1 MSTSASY
8 EFIQP
13 LDPIIWG
20 CLPKVNLRKCSGDL
34 LPDLWDLVEY
44 WTAVVSKSWSGDGSE
59 VPEKGMWQRGI
70 FQELF
75 SIPTTLC
82 RAHWQGRACALQA
95 HHAPFQSTVGQI
107 TSPKAFPA
115 RRKLCVPSATRPYP
129 LFCFAVIYLVPR
141 LTHGMHFQRLISNWA
156 EVSEWHRLS
165 LHSGDVLQPLLAL
178 PEVLSLRNAPRLQWQ
193 FANFSVILMIIIIN
207 NVGRTALD
215 LWLHVVFW
223 QNKMN

>member
-129 LFCFAVIYLVPR
+129 LFCFAVIYLVSSAQGWP
-141 LTHGMHFQRLISNWA
+141 TGCISSVWFPTELRCQNDTGWVCTQ
-156 EVSEWHRLS
+156 EMFYSPCLLS
-165 LHSGDVLQPLLAL
+165 QKCCP
-178 PEVLSLRNAPRLQWQ
+178 
-193 FANFSVILMIIIIN
+193 
-207 NVGRTALD
+207 
-215 LWLHVVFW
+215 
-223 QNKMN
+223 